1 MNRFFFILDKMKD
14 RIINV
19 LAAFESDNIG
29 KSFPLDYCLPLY
41 HSVSDRE
48 LPHIKHVI
56 RYKNTK
62 QFEEDLDH
70 LAKNFQFVDWQEFK
84 EFTSGNFKPKKK
96 IALLTFDDGF
106 REFYDVAAPILERKG
121 IYACNFVNPAF
132 IDNKDMMFRCKAS
145 LLVDAVQ
152 RNKTIDPEIYF
163 VLSLKN
169 VDRDFLQKKI
179 LAISYQ
185 EKDTLDWLAEKLEVD
200 FKAYSKE
207 HQPYLSTE
215 ELKEL
220 TRKGFGISSHSW
232 DHPKYGDLSL
242 KEQMETTDKTFVY
255 LKENGFLYESFAF
268 PFTDFEVQKDFF
280 DELFKNE
287 DIYCSFGCAGI
298 KLDSVKKNF
307 QRIPME
313 MGESGEQI
321 LKKEMAYFKLKRL
334 INKNTIL
341 RK

>member
-1 MNRFFFILDKMKD
+1 MKD

-19 LAAFESDNIG
+19 LAAFESENIG

-41 HSVSDRE
+41 HSVSDKE
-48 LPHIKHVI
+48 LPHLKYVI
-56 RYKNTK
+56 RYKTTQ
-62 QFEEDLDH
+62 QFEDDLDH
-70 LAKNFQFVDWQEFK
+70 MAGNFHFVNWQEFK
-84 EFTSGNFKPKKK
+84 EFTSGNFKPQKK
-96 IALLTFDDGF
+96 IAMLTFDDGF
-106 REFYDVAAPILERKG
+106 REFYDIVVPILERKG
-121 IYACNFVNPAF
+121 IYACNFINPAF

-145 LLVDAVQ
+145 LLADAAEKK
-152 RNKTIDPEIYF
+152 KTIDPEIYF
-163 VLSLKN
+163 ILSLKN
-169 VDRDFLQKKI
+169 ADRSILQKKI
-179 LAISYQ
+179 LSVNYQ
-185 EKDTLDWLAEKLEVD
+185 QKDILDRLAEKLEID

-207 HQPYLSTE
+207 YQPYLSTE

-242 KEQMETTDKTFVY
+242 KRQMETTDKTFDY

-268 PFTDFEVQKDFF
+268 PFTDFEVKKEFF
-280 DELFKNE
+280 DELYKNE

-298 KLDSVKKNF
+298 KLDSVKRNF

-313 MGESGEQI
+313 MGESGAQI
-321 LKKEMAYFKLKRL
+321 LKREITYFRLKSL
-334 INKNTIL
+334 INKNMIV